1 MKIRP
6 LHDRVVV
13 RRKEEEQKTSG
24 GIVLPGSAK
33 EKPNQGEVLAVGNG
47 RVLENR
53 EVRALDVKVGDVVV
67 FGKFAG
73 SDTIEIEGEELV
85 ILREN
90 AIKAV
95 LLESSLITRYNKT
108 I

>member
-13 RRKEEEQKTSG
+13 RRKEEEEKTAG

-33 EKPNQGEVLAVGNG
+33 EKPNQGEVVAVGNG
-47 RVLENR
+47 RVLDNG
-53 EVRALDVKVGDVVV
+53 EVRAVDVKVGDTVV

-73 SDTIEIEGEELV
+73 SDTIEVDGEELV
-85 ILREN
+85 ILSESD
-90 AIKAV
+90 IKAV
-95 LLESSLITRYNKT
+95 IEG
-108 I
+108 